1 MRLFWIV
8 LPVALVAL
16 QGCRGVEPGQ
26 QCLDSF
32 RDSLKDPESGKVISF
47 VAPKLVYTATNSYG
61 ARTKGNALCMEI
73 GGKWRRDTSAE
84 TMQAVDKSTAT
95 LETYIGCMKTK
106 KTPSQCAA
114 ESGSLA
120 LKLSKVYGREV
131 DQDALNKE
139 SRVALGF

>member
-1 MRLFWIV
+1 MRIFWIV
-8 LPVALVAL
+8 LPVALFAL

-32 RDSLKDPESGKVISF
+32 KASLKDPESGKVISF
-47 VAPKLVYTATNSYG
+47 VAPELVYTATNSYG

-84 TMQAVDKSTAT
+84 TMQVVRKSTAT
-95 LETYIGCMKTK
+95 LETYIACMETK
-106 KTPSQCAA
+106 KTPAQCAA

-120 LKLSKVYGREV
+120 LKLSEVYGREV
-131 DQDALNKE
+131 DQDAMHKE
-139 SRVALGF
+139 VRAALGF